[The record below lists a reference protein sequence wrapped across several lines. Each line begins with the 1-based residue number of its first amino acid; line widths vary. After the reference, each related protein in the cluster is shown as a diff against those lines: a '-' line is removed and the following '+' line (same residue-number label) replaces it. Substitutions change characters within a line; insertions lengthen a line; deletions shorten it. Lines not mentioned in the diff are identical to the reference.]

1 MYPSA
6 TLCRTQETFHRDRA
20 AGASLANVRVIAAAA
35 ADAWRTEALAAE
47 RREARRD
54 RTKTLAAV
62 VALRKDESGGAL
74 ERLTSENPDRGFE
87 SP

>member
-6 TLCRTQETFHRDRA
+6 TLCRSQETFHRDRA
-20 AGASLANVRVIAAAA
+20 AGAALANVRVIAAAA
-35 ADAWRTEALAAE
+35 ADAWCLEALAAE

-62 VALRKDESGGAL
+62 VALRKPMAFGAL
-74 ERLTSENPDRGFE
+74 ERLSSENPDRGFE